1 MLWQLDK
8 GVRAIFPQGKIG
20 ESIEVWQS
28 VGILMKAALL
38 FMECV
43 NLTTSLN
50 VNWVLAGKFSK
61 YLCMFF
67 RLLLFH

>member
-8 GVRAIFPQGKIG
+8 GVRAIFPQGKIRG
-20 ESIEVWQS
+20 SIEVWQS
-28 VGILMKAALL
+28 VAMLMKAALL

-50 VNWVLAGKFSK
+50 VNWCLQGNVQNICVCFSD
-61 YLCMFF
+61 
-67 RLLLFH
+67 LLFH